1 VAARKMKNTARN
13 TIAPFMLSFPLWL
26 SMKGLGFKNV
36 MDVGKGLMCV
46 SAILVVGEWSWPSL
60 VLSGLSEH

>member
-1 VAARKMKNTARN
+1 
-13 TIAPFMLSFPLWL
+13 MLSSPLWL
-26 SMKGLGFKNV
+26 SLKGLGFKNV